1 MRNLK
6 EDREILDKID
16 SEIIRLLEERM
27 KIIKDVGLYKLN
39 NNLNTEDK
47 NREKEIIKNLENK
60 IDGEFKNIIDPIYTS
75 IFKESKKLSAKIK
88 NENFIYGLIG
98 ENLSHS
104 KSKEIHELLADYT
117 YNLRDIK
124 GNELDEFFNLRNFKG
139 INVTI
144 PYKEVSMKYLDEI
157 DELAKKIGAVN
168 TIVNRKGRL
177 IGYNTDYFGF
187 DYSLDFYGID
197 LKNKK
202 VLILGSG
209 GASKMLQKLVMDKG
223 AKEFVVI
230 SRPTENNYET
240 IDKFADFEV
249 IINATPIGMYP
260 NNMECKVDLTKFKKL
275 DAVID
280 LIYNP
285 LKTKLILDAEK
296 LSIKTMSG
304 LMMLVAQALFA
315 CELFLDKKLD
325 ESLIIKIYKK
335 LKFDMENILLIGMPS
350 CGKTSMGKMLAEK
363 LKRDF
368 YDTDKL
374 IEVEEG
380 KTIPEIF
387 EEKGEIYFRNLE
399 SKIIKNLSKKNGIV
413 IATGGG
419 TPIREEN
426 RDYISQNSLVIYLN
440 RDLEN
445 LETSGRPLSK
455 NLENLKRLYEERKEI
470 YEGLANIEIDV
481 IEDKIKNLDLIL
493 KEVEKYENFS
503 D

>member
-16 SEIIRLLEERM
+16 NEIIKLLEERM
-27 KIIKDVGLYKLN
+27 KIVKDIGLYKLN

-47 NREKEIIKNLENK
+47 NREREIIKNLENE
-60 IDGEFKNIIDPIYTS
+60 IDGEFKNIVDPIYSS

-88 NENFIYGLIG
+88 DENFSYGLIG
-98 ENLSHS
+98 ESLSHS
-104 KSKEIHELLADYT
+104 KSKEIHELLGYYP

-124 GNELDEFFNLRNFKG
+124 TNELDEFFKMRKFKG

-144 PYKEVSMKYLDEI
+144 PYKEVSMSYLDEI
-157 DELAKKIGAVN
+157 DDLAKEIGAVN
-168 TIVNRKGRL
+168 TIVNRDGRL
-177 IGYNTDYFGF
+177 IGYNTDYLGF
-187 DYSLDFYGID
+187 DYSLKFYGID
-197 LKNKK
+197 LKDKK

-209 GASKMLQKLVMDKG
+209 GASKMLQRLVMDKG

-230 SRPTENNYET
+230 SRSTEDNYET
-240 IDKFADFEV
+240 IEKFADFEV
-249 IINATPIGMYP
+249 IINATPLGMYP
-260 NNMECKVDLTKFKKL
+260 NNMESKVDLAKFNKL
-275 DAVID
+275 DFVID

-296 LSIKTMSG
+296 LNIKTMSG
-304 LMMLVAQALFA
+304 LMMLVAQAFFA
-315 CELFLDKKLD
+315 CQLFLNKKLD
-325 ESLIIKIYKK
+325 ESIIIKIYKK
-335 LKFDMENILLIGMPS
+335 LKFNMENILLIGMPS

-374 IEVEEG
+374 IEEEEG

-387 EEKGEIYFRNLE
+387 EEKGEDYFRNLE
-399 SKIIKNLSKKNGIV
+399 SKILKDLSKRNGLV

-419 TPIREEN
+419 TPLREEN
-426 RDYISQNSLVIYLN
+426 RYYIQQNSLVIYLN
-440 RDLEN
+440 RNLEN

-455 NLENLKRLYEERKEI
+455 NLDNLKKLYKERKEI
-470 YEGLANIEIDV
+470 YEDIAHIKVDV

-493 KEVEKYENFS
+493 KEVENYENS
-503 D
+503 CD